1 MKTTLTAPG
10 ERKVS
15 KHRIINSTVSNVSP
29 YSPCELIILQ
39 NTKNILIQAYFGPRL
54 ISPSND
60 PAANSS
66 PEPIQFVQELHKAM
80 AGIETL
86 QK

>member
-1 MKTTLTAPG
+1 MLRPVHIEMGGTARLKT
-10 ERKVS
+10 
-15 KHRIINSTVSNVSP
+15 
-29 YSPCELIILQ
+29 Q
-39 NTKNILIQAYFGPRL
+39 KNKLIQAYFGPRL

>member
-1 MKTTLTAPG
+1 
-10 ERKVS
+10 VD
-15 KHRIINSTVSNVSP
+15 
-29 YSPCELIILQ
+29 PCAVAAISSRL
-39 NTKNILIQAYFGPRL
+39 AFGPRL